1 MKKQYFEK
9 EIKAFKEQLSFY
21 DDEIKRYPDD
31 NRLRENRAYYEGCF
45 DMLVEF
51 SKIFGEIKTKYEKE
65 NKDEHQQIT
74 RGKV

>member
-9 EIKAFKEQLSFY
+9 EIKAFKEQISFY
-21 DDEIKRYPDD
+21 DDEIKRSPDD

-51 SKIFGEIKTKYEKE
+51 SKILYEIKVKYEKE
-65 NKDEHQQIT
+65 KE
-74 RGKV
+74 K

>member
-21 DDEIKRYPDD
+21 DDEIKRFPDD
-31 NRLRENRAYYEGCF
+31 NRLHENRAYYEGCL

-51 SKIFGEIKTKYEKE
+51 AKIFDEIKAKYEKE
-65 NKDEHQQIT
+65 KEI
-74 RGKV
+74 